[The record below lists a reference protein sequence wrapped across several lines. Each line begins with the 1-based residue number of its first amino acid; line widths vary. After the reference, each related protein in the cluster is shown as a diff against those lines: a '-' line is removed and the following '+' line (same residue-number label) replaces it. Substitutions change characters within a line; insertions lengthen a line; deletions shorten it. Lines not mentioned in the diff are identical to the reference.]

1 MKYLAVILL
10 AASTVSADD
19 SIDKSEIAKCG
30 LIEGALERLQCFDSI
45 AKRHSLDG
53 VQKKKPNIDGSGKW
67 SVNIDT
73 NPLDDSTTVTA
84 ILTAES
90 GADYLGRKVALIA
103 RCKSNTTDLYI
114 NWQDFLASNTT
125 VISRIGKNSA
135 ETYKWSSSTDQT
147 ATFHRNPI
155 DHLRK
160 MFGEESY
167 VAQITPYN
175 SSPTTAIFDISGI
188 ENALRPL
195 MNTCE
200 WSKTQK
206 PKQKK
211 KVVVI
216 EEAKK
221 APSKNSFYEQ
231 VSKYHSN
238 YIRGLNDE
246 FGGKVISYDNTE
258 LKFINLQYA
267 TNIWGCTSQDPN
279 KIGEE
284 CIKINMLDM
293 KRNKELL
300 YTPSQIR
307 KTGYTVINSKLK

>member
-30 LIEGALERLQCFDSI
+30 LIEGALERLQCFDKI
-45 AKRHSLDG
+45 AKKHSVDG
-53 VQKKKPNIDGSGKW
+53 IQRIKPKVEGSGQW

-84 ILTAES
+84 MLRAES
-90 GADYLGRKVALIA
+90 GADYLGRKVTLIA

-114 NWQDFLASNTT
+114 NWQDFLARNTSVT
-125 VISRIGKNSA
+125 SRIGKNKA
-135 ETYKWSSSTDQT
+135 ETYKWSSSTDQK
-147 ATFHRNPI
+147 ATFHRTPI
-155 DHLRK
+155 NHLRK
-160 MFGEESY
+160 MLGEESY

-175 SSPTTAIFDISGI
+175 SSPTTAIFNISGI
-188 ENALRPL
+188 DNALKPL
-195 MNTCE
+195 METCG
-200 WSKTQK
+200 WSKE
-206 PKQKK
+206 PKK
-211 KVVVI
+211 KKKTVVT
-216 EEAKK
+216 ETAKK
-221 APSKNSFYEQ
+221 APTKNTFYEQ

-238 YIRGLNDE
+238 YIRGLNTE

-258 LKFINLQYA
+258 LKFINLQYVN
-267 TNIWGCTSQDPN
+267 NIAGCTSPYPSR
-279 KIGEE
+279 IGEQ

-307 KTGYTVINSKLK
+307 KTGYTVIKNKPN